1 MSLLKYGAFIG
12 IALIVAAAV
21 FLVVFN
27 IASTEPTTFETAD
40 STEEDNIANVNN
52 NNNAPMDKTTNVQA
66 IISTN
71 YGDISIELFTD
82 LMPITTDNFIT
93 LAEEGFYDG
102 TKFHRV
108 IAGFMLQGGDPLTK
122 GDDTSVYGTGGPGYT
137 IEDEFVSDEK
147 LSNYAGTIAMANTG
161 TPNSGGSQF
170 FINVN
175 DNTNLDFD
183 KPPFSSKHP
192 VFGKVIEGMEVV
204 KEIEQVE
211 TTARDMPVSPVV
223 IESIKIVKQ

>member
-1 MSLLKYGAFIG
+1 MNQIQINEAK
-12 IALIVAAAV
+12 AV
-21 FLVVFN
+21 
-27 IASTEPTTFETAD
+27 
-40 STEEDNIANVNN
+40 
-52 NNNAPMDKTTNVQA
+52 
-66 IISTN
+66 ISTN
-71 YGDISIELFTD
+71 YGDITIELYID
-82 LMPITTDNFIT
+82 LMPITTGNFIK

-102 TKFHRV
+102 IKFHRV
-108 IAGFMLQGGDPLTK
+108 IAGFMLQAGDPLTK

-137 IEDEFVSDEK
+137 IEDEFVADEK
-147 LSNYAGTIAMANTG
+147 LSNYTGTIAMANTG

-211 TTARDMPVSPVV
+211 TTPRDMPVSPVV
-223 IESIKIVKQ
+223 IESIKITKQ